1 MRYQTVL
8 IMTSLVLLIA
18 GCVHRTK
25 QETMDTQC
33 PRLITQAQA
42 LYSKQA
48 KTRDKVIADQA
59 ANLITGAKIDQ
70 EHREYIQCMDKAS
83 RAIKLLD
90 PNAQL
95 SVQYNN

>member
-1 MRYQTVL
+1 MRNQTVL
-8 IMTSLVLLIA
+8 ITTFLVLLIS

-25 QETMDTQC
+25 QESMDMQC

-48 KTRDKVIADQA
+48 KNRDKLIADQA
-59 ANLITGAKIDQ
+59 ANLITGAKIDR
-70 EHREYIQCMDKAS
+70 EHREFIQCMDKAS

-95 SVQYNN
+95 SVQYDN